1 MQIDGAVRDPN
12 VIERTVTITR
22 DQIAAYAG
30 ASGDR
35 NPIHLDD
42 EFARAVGLPGVIA
55 HGMLV
60 MGLMASTI
68 GEPRKLRRM
77 AVRFGGMVVPG
88 DTISFRAEPAGEEGK
103 LALSAVNQR
112 REPVL
117 TKGVAEVLP

>member
-1 MQIDGAVRDPN
+1 MQVHSAVRDSI
-12 VIERTVTITR
+12 VIERTVTVTR
-22 DQIAAYAG
+22 NQIAAYAA

-42 EFARAVGLPGVIA
+42 EFARGVGLPGLIA

-68 GEPRKLRRM
+68 GEPHNLRRI

-88 DTISFRAEPAGEEGK
+88 DTITFRAEPAGEEGK

-112 REPVL
+112 GEAVL